1 MPFSFF
7 YFLQEGPDNPVSE
20 EMQKPFNIFLAREAE
35 VIGGGAPDIVHLKQ
49 IGNRNK
55 AVIFKDFPG
64 HLSVANVHTATEPTG
79 KTRFTLF
86 KHGTRVLVGSRDKKT
101 GDGTYINA
109 LPTLKAG
116 LSAKQSETPIPG
128 ESFLKFAMADYYGCV
143 KLKVTDAMFDI
154 CKPLES
160 MDAAGQATFSH
171 RPFLECKMSNNYLL
185 GNVILLDLIVL
196 NPHDLHPGDEYDTAD
211 VLHKSYSQN

>member
-55 AVIFKDFPG
+55 AVIFIDFPG

-86 KHGTRVLVGSRDKKT
+86 KHGTRVMVGSRVQKP
-101 GDGTYINA
+101 GDAYYINA

-116 LSAKQSETPIPG
+116 LTAKQSETPIPK
-128 ESFLKFAMADYYGCV
+128 ESFIKFAMGDYYGCV
-143 KLKVTDAMFDI
+143 KLKVTDEIARM
-154 CKPLES
+154 CQPLEK
-160 MDAAGQATFSH
+160 MDAGGNVTFIARS
-171 RPFLECKMSNNYLL
+171 FLECKMTKNSLL
-185 GNVILLDLIVL
+185 GDKVLLDLQVL
-196 NPHDLHPGDEYDTAD
+196 NPLDLVSGDDYLTANVFLHP
-211 VLHKSYSQN
+211 YSPN

>member
-20 EMQKPFNIFLAREAE
+20 EMQKPFNIFLARDAE

-86 KHGTRVLVGSRDKKT
+86 KH
-101 GDGTYINA
+101 
-109 LPTLKAG
+109 
-116 LSAKQSETPIPG
+116 LS
-128 ESFLKFAMADYYGCV
+128 
-143 KLKVTDAMFDI
+143 
-154 CKPLES
+154 
-160 MDAAGQATFSH
+160 
-171 RPFLECKMSNNYLL
+171 
-185 GNVILLDLIVL
+185 LI
-196 NPHDLHPGDEYDTAD
+196 HI
-211 VLHKSYSQN
+211 